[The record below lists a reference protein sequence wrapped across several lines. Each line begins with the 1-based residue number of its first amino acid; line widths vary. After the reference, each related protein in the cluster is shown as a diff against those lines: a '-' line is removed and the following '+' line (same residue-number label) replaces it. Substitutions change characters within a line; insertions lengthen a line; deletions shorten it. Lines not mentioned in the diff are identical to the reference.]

1 MRLAISG
8 TAAQGKTT
16 LLNAFLDNWKMYET
30 PKLSYRSLL
39 PEDSHSM
46 QTTKETQW
54 NILNHMIDQME
65 KYTAKDHIIFDRCPL
80 DNLVYTMWAFHKEV
94 GDIDEL
100 FVEKCIP
107 IVRESMKLLDIIFI
121 IPITNVAQSDIEDD
135 GVRETDA
142 EYITEIDNFF
152 KAMYNNWSSEDGRFF
167 PKEDRAALVEIFGT
181 TEERIKLLEFYINED
196 GNMFGE
202 EESMIDTEQLYDQFG
217 IPVSY
222 QDNQD
227 GDDDVEQIKM
237 YK

>member
-16 LLNAFLDNWKMYET
+16 LLNAFLDNWDMYVT
-30 PKLSYRSLL
+30 PEQSYRSVLK
-39 PEDSHSM
+39 DSKHSK
-46 QTTKETQW
+46 QTNKETQW
-54 NILNHMIDQME
+54 TILNHMIDQLE
-65 KYTAKDHIIFDRCPL
+65 SNSDKDHIIYDRCPL
-80 DNLVYTMWAFHKEV
+80 DNLVYSMWAFHKNV
-94 GDIDEL
+94 GDIDEH

-107 IVRESMKLLDIIFI
+107 IVRESMKLLDVIFI
-121 IPITNVAQSDIEDD
+121 IPITNVAQNDIEDD

-152 KAMYNNWSSEDGRFF
+152 KAMYNNWNSDDVRFF

-181 TEERIKLLEFYINED
+181 TEERIKMLELYINPN

-202 EESMIDTEQLYDQFG
+202 DETLVNANTIYDEFG
-217 IPVSY
+217 MPLP
-222 QDNQD
+222 DLDENGED
-227 GDDDVEQIKM
+227 HIKI

>member
-39 PEDSHSM
+39 PSDSHSM

-65 KYTAKDHIIFDRCPL
+65 KYTANDHVIFDRCPL

-107 IVRESMKLLDIIFI
+107 IVRESMKMLDIIFI
-121 IPITNVAQSDIEDD
+121 IPITNVAQNDIEDD

-142 EYITEIDNFF
+142 EFVTEIDNFF
-152 KAMYNNWSSEDGRFF
+152 KAMYTNWSSEDGRFF

-202 EESMIDTEQLYDQFG
+202 EESMIDSEQLCDQFG
-217 IPVSY
+217 MPVSH
-222 QDNQD
+222 QDDN
-227 GDDDVEQIKM
+227 DDVNQVKM

>member
-16 LLNAFLDNWKMYET
+16 LLNSFIDHWDMYKT
-30 PKLSYRSLL
+30 PDKNYRSLL
-39 PEDSHSM
+39 PEGEHSM
-46 QTTKETQW
+46 NTTKETQW

-65 KYTAKDHIIFDRCPL
+65 AYTAKDYVIFDRCPL
-80 DNLVYTMWAFHKEV
+80 DNLVYTMWAYHKGV

-135 GVRETDA
+135 GVRETDV

-152 KAMYNNWSSEDGRFF
+152 KAMYSNWSSEDGRFF

-181 TEERIKLLEFYINED
+181 TEERIKMLEFYISKE

-202 EESMIDTEQLYDQFG
+202 DDSMIDTEQLYDQYG
-217 IPVSY
+217 IPVSF
-222 QDNQD
+222 QDQS
-227 GDDDVEQIKM
+227 DDDVDQLKM